1 MGLVIEDWMIVVGG
15 LALLVLITFQIL
27 QGLRKIKFKGPLH
40 LKVHKRVG
48 IAVLVFALF
57 HSTVALLYLFA

>member
-1 MGLVIEDWMIVVGG
+1 MGVVIEDWMIVVGG

-57 HSTVALLYLFA
+57 HSTAALLYLFA